1 PVAPVELLRRLAFGG
16 VRVYQLSDRASIDG
30 TAYPA
35 GTWVIPTDQEFAA
48 MAREV
53 LDLQK
58 YPDLRQY
65 PGGPPERPYD
75 AAGWTLPLQMGVTV
89 AAAATPLA
97 DDVRTKLKLLGQPST
112 KGAPTPYSSASEDA
126 APFDSVPGAGFDTN
140 PVAAAIV
147 PPPGKITGAGPA
159 LSLDPAQNN
168 SFRAI
173 NRAWK
178 AGADVEFA
186 NGRYI
191 VSNLSEQQQQ
201 DLVKTLA
208 LSAQRTS
215 PSGTPLRR
223 PRIGLFQPWTTSM
236 DAGWTRW
243 LLEQYGFE
251 IVTVHPADL
260 KSTIA
265 ARVDLLIIAD

>member
-1 PVAPVELLRRLAFGG
+1 
-16 VRVYQLSDRASIDG
+16 
-30 TAYPA
+30 
-35 GTWVIPTDQEFAA
+35 
-48 MAREV
+48 
-53 LDLQK
+53 
-58 YPDLRQY
+58 
-65 PGGPPERPYD
+65 
-75 AAGWTLPLQMGVTV
+75 
-89 AAAATPLA
+89 
-97 DDVRTKLKLLGQPST
+97 
-112 KGAPTPYSSASEDA
+112 
-126 APFDSVPGAGFDTN
+126 
-140 PVAAAIV
+140 
-147 PPPGKITGAGPA
+147 
-159 LSLDPAQNN
+159 
-168 SFRAI
+168 
-173 NRAWK
+173 

-201 DLVKTLA
+201 DLVKTLT

-265 ARVDLLIIAD
+265 ARVDVLIIADDARVPVEGVEEGRGGRGGGQPRAVRPEYADRLSANDLRALEQFVRGGGNLVCLNRASLFAIDQLKLPV